1 MKNNTFWIKEKK
13 MSLQGGPLLPDLHI
27 GVLSATPSLMQKL
40 EVVLFSPLY
49 SNSPFLCH
57 CLCPDDT
64 LIPRLQKFDYHLFYL
79 SCWSSAPKPH
89 KEWPSHSG
97 THHIAQRRFFVL
109 ASSHCSSLKTEPVYF
124 LTSGKHLLHVE
135 VNWVTP
141 GQVNEWICYSDLL
154 LISNC
159 AKCLCTGFLQSLTSK
174 EVADGG
180 TGATVCTPLLT

>member
-1 MKNNTFWIKEKK
+1 M
-13 MSLQGGPLLPDLHI
+13 PLT
-27 GVLSATPSLMQKL
+27 LS
-40 EVVLFSPLY
+40 
-49 SNSPFLCH
+49 
-57 CLCPDDT
+57 

-97 THHIAQRRFFVL
+97 THHVAQRRFFVL

-124 LTSGKHLLHVE
+124 LASGKHLLHVE

-141 GQVNEWICYSDLL
+141 GQVNDWICYSDLL

-159 AKCLCTGFLQSLTSK
+159 ATCLCTGFLQSLTSK

-180 TGATVCTPLLT
+180 TGTTVCTPLLTHVIAIADPLVDMMKQGPSDVQCQPSLLIKAIVGPGLRLCPHVIFAHRHLK